1 MLAVRAF
8 LVLERAEM
16 KLPSAAA
23 MALCLLA
30 FVGSARGLE
39 LRGERGS
46 PFDLA
51 LMGKLAGVPAGATR
65 YARWSDLRAL
75 PTTQLTLNGEFV
87 DGPQVLTVVF
97 ISDLWKALSV
107 GPGADTVLAT
117 CADGYA
123 SVYTSAFIASY
134 RPFLVLEIN
143 GKGPADWPPK
153 GLDFNPGPFVITVSA
168 QLVPAAAHYRD
179 VEHKKPWGVTT
190 LEFATYS
197 ERYQGVYDGKWKALP
212 APAREGRE
220 IWINSCASC
229 HPGPAG
235 IFGGT
240 KADRPFEVIAAYAGF
255 DRAYFMKYVRDP
267 KSLVACAKM
276 EPHPHYTD
284 DELSSL
290 IAFITAGQR

>member
-1 MLAVRAF
+1 MLHR
-8 LVLERAEM
+8 
-16 KLPSAAA
+16 SAAA
-23 MALCLLA
+23 TALCLLA
-30 FVGSARGLE
+30 IVGPARALE
-39 LRGERGS
+39 LQGARGS

-51 LMGKLAGVPAGATR
+51 LTGKVAGIPVGATR

-75 PTTQLTLNGEFV
+75 PTAQLTLKGEFI
-87 DGPQVLTVVF
+87 DGPQVVTVVF
-97 ISDLWKALSV
+97 LSDLLKALPVS
-107 GPGADTVLAT
+107 PDADAVLAT

-123 SVYTSAFIASY
+123 SVFTSAFISSY

-143 GKGPADWPPK
+143 GRGPVDWPPK
-153 GLDFNPGPFVITVSA
+153 GLDFNPGPFVVTVSPD
-168 QLVPAAAHYRD
+168 LVPAAARYRD

-197 ERYQGVYDGKWKALP
+197 ERYRPVYSGRWESLT
-212 APAREGRE
+212 APARDGRE

-229 HPGPAG
+229 HQGPAG

-240 KADRPFEVIAAYAGF
+240 KAERPFEVIAAYAGF
-255 DRAYFMKYVRDP
+255 DRPFFMKYVRDP
-267 KSLVACAKM
+267 KSLVPCAKM

-284 DELSSL
+284 EELSGL